1 MEILKILGLKAKLI
15 KNYNLMKID
24 YRIWT
29 LKKIKMIKR
38 NMNWNKIRETKKI
51 IIVFKFLIFKIVFM
65 TRIRKSNTILDL
77 A

>member
-1 MEILKILGLKAKLI
+1 
-15 KNYNLMKID
+15 MKID
-24 YRIWT
+24 KRIWT